1 MVHLYFTFPQDTLT
15 RSTKLI
21 CRTLVMVHM
30 LARRHPSGPSWSK
43 PQSTKNTSFYRKPL
57 SYCNNLQLSIRLLW
71 CPPQNKTSTTPA
83 NKIFNDA
90 FMLLRSKPVLPNQN
104 WGWSHFDLACE
115 TMLFLSSFWSCT
127 RKSDKAMVSFSL
139 TFSNWGLNKCKGHLH
154 LLRNRMLW
162 RCYDHFDVV
171 IWSPILRLPKIDLV
185 LNICIFCSLLLKLL
199 LTHPSCIS
207 SQFNLFPVKL
217 TNQTSCH
224 TQSDHSLPAST

>member
-1 MVHLYFTFPQDTLT
+1 MWPPTSSLFKLDLLSVKTVHCSWFTQADIIPPCMVHLYFTFPQDTLT

-104 WGWSHFDLACE
+104 
-115 TMLFLSSFWSCT
+115 
-127 RKSDKAMVSFSL
+127 
-139 TFSNWGLNKCKGHLH
+139 
-154 LLRNRMLW
+154 
-162 RCYDHFDVV
+162 
-171 IWSPILRLPKIDLV
+171 
-185 LNICIFCSLLLKLL
+185 
-199 LTHPSCIS
+199 
-207 SQFNLFPVKL
+207 
-217 TNQTSCH
+217 
-224 TQSDHSLPAST
+224 